1 MGVKHSDGSFSSY
14 NIKID
19 NNPTTD
25 YVVTDRGDWH
35 SYSQNLTLSGT
46 KTYETGHAMIGS
58 DVTNKVTQGPVV
70 VNSGNTMVKASQGAT
85 VTKDFEVKLGAE
97 FTITNE

>member
-1 MGVKHSDGSFSSY
+1 M
-14 NIKID
+14 I
-19 NNPTTD
+19 TRTD
-25 YVVTDRGDWH
+25 PMII
-35 SYSQNLTLSGT
+35 
-46 KTYETGHAMIGS
+46 ETGHAMIGS